1 MRAQEQGTVF
11 DVLADV
17 VLLYRRHEQN
27 MTRDAAGLA
36 SDLTKVLKASIDR
49 RRKLPGAETASLDE
63 IYYIHPGQ
71 LRI

>member
-1 MRAQEQGTVF
+1 
-11 DVLADV
+11 
-17 VLLYRRHEQN
+17 